1 MNMYYPTTTGPV
13 QQMPQPQ
20 APTVPSVPYVHDPT
34 QPQQFVRMPFI
45 PAQPQPQQLVMIP
58 GRTINS
64 PDEVKPNEIPNDG
77 SFGVFPMADQSA
89 IYLKGWGSEGLI
101 KTLKYVQAV
110 ETEVA
115 AQPQNMTD
123 LSDEIAQ
130 IKEALTDIQAQLHQK
145 KPHYYDS
152 RQKKGGNE

>member
-1 MNMYYPTTTGPV
+1 MNMYYPPTT
-13 QQMPQPQ
+13 QPQPQ
-20 APTVPSVPYVHDPT
+20 PAPINGSIPYVHDPS

-45 PAQPQPQQLVMIP
+45 PAQPQPQQLSVIP
-58 GRTINS
+58 GRAINS
-64 PDEVKPNEIPNDG
+64 PDEIKPNEVPNDG

-110 ETEVA
+110 ETEVT